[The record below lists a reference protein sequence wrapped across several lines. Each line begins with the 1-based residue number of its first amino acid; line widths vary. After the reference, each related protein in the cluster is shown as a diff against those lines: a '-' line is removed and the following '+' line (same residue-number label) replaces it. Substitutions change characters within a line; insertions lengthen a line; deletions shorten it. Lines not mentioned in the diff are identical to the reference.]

1 MGTYS
6 ITGWLDHRDEAGG
19 KRASLFFSCL
29 EIMSAWHALDWEKQ
43 KQTESQLFPSMIWLL
58 SIKGKK
64 NISEL
69 QEMVEL
75 TQHM

>member
-1 MGTYS
+1 
-6 ITGWLDHRDEAGG
+6 
-19 KRASLFFSCL
+19 
-29 EIMSAWHALDWEKQ
+29 MSAWHALDWEKQ